1 MSNND
6 AGTRVQSPAY
16 RDYLSRLRW
25 EKRLVHVWQFL
36 LVGGFI
42 LLWEIAP
49 RSGWVEPMLTSYP
62 SAIAATFR
70 SLFFDHNLLA
80 HTGATALSTAIG
92 FVGSMTIG
100 IVVAVTLWLSNF
112 LYKVVDPFIVVL
124 NALPKIALVPIYYIW
139 LGPLTSIYAMA
150 ITVSVFI
157 TIIMLYTGFR
167 GIDPDKIKLARLFG
181 ASKWQVLTKIILPG
195 SVPTMISVL
204 KVNIGLSLVG
214 VVVGEFQ
221 SAKIG
226 LGHLI
231 IYGSQIFQ
239 MNLVMVAIVI
249 LGILSIILFW
259 AVQLLERYINRR
271 RGVVS

>member
-1 MSNND
+1 MSS
-6 AGTRVQSPAY
+6 SPFI
-16 RDYLSRLRW
+16 R
-25 EKRLVHVWQFL
+25 QCFL
-36 LVGGFI
+36 N
-42 LLWEIAP
+42 A
-49 RSGWVEPMLTSYP
+49 STSNAKVVP
-62 SAIAATFR
+62 SA
-70 SLFFDHNLLA
+70 
-80 HTGATALSTAIG
+80 
-92 FVGSMTIG
+92 
-100 IVVAVTLWLSNF
+100 AVTLWLSNF

-259 AVQLLERYINRR
+259 AVQLRERYINLRR
-271 RGVVS
+271 DVES

>member
-1 MSNND
+1 MK
-6 AGTRVQSPAY
+6 SPAY
-16 RDYLSRLRW
+16 RDYLSQLQR

-36 LVGGFI
+36 LIAGFV
-42 LLWEIAP
+42 LLWEVAP
-49 RSGWVEPMLTSYP
+49 RSGWVDPMLTSYP
-62 SAIAATFR
+62 SAIVATLR
-70 SLFFDHNLLA
+70 SLFFDHNLLI

-92 FVGSMTIG
+92 FIGSMAIG
-100 IVVAVTLWLSNF
+100 IVVAVALWLSNF
-112 LYKVVDPFIVVL
+112 LYRIIDPFIVVL

-181 ASKWQVLTKIILPG
+181 ASKWQVLTKIVLPG

-214 VVVGEFQ
+214 VIVGEFQ

-249 LGILSIILFW
+249 LGILSIVLFW
-259 AVQLLERYINRR
+259 MVQLLEQYINRS
-271 RGVVS
+271 RGAAF